1 MADARNGGAVLLE
14 ADAVLFD
21 NDGVL
26 VDSHDQVALAWGR
39 LAVELGLDIDVLLAD
54 LAGVRAVDTLGRHL
68 PPDETVRA
76 AARLEDLEV
85 ELAGSTRP
93 LPGALELIDQLQSRP
108 WAIVTSAG
116 RRLAV
121 ARWRGAG
128 VPVPSVAIT
137 AEDVSSGKPD
147 PEPFL
152 VAAAAL
158 GVEPSR
164 CLAFEDSPSGGASA
178 QAAGAT
184 VVAVGP
190 QPWGRQP
197 AARVADLS
205 QVAARAGS
213 APGAIVFAISP

>member
-1 MADARNGGAVLLE
+1 MADARNGGAVPLE

-26 VDSHDQVALAWGR
+26 VDSHDQVVLAWGR

-68 PPDETVRA
+68 PPDETARPAVR
-76 AARLEDLEV
+76 LKDLEV

-147 PEPFL
+147 SEPFL

-158 GVEPSR
+158 GVQPSR
-164 CLAFEDSPSGGASA
+164 AWRSRTRRRGALL
-178 QAAGAT
+178 
-184 VVAVGP
+184 P
-190 QPWGRQP
+190 KRP
-197 AARVADLS
+197 ARRLWP
-205 QVAARAGS
+205 S
-213 APGAIVFAISP
+213 APNPGAANLRPGSPISPRSPPEPARHRAPSCSRSAH